1 MVLTPMEIHNK
12 TFEKKFK
19 GYDEEEVDKFLD
31 QIVNEYGDILDEN
44 SDLKNENNSLKK
56 ERETLKNKVDEY
68 DQIKESLNQSLISA
82 QQHADNLQKQANRE
96 AKEIKEKAQKEAD
109 EILSKA
115 KLSAGKYNADVRE
128 QYGTLSSDYE
138 LLKKQV
144 AEFRKEIQIKLQDE
158 LDGLSDNAW
167 QQQLDEYYGRSRLYP
182 ADGSQPVSID
192 DDDDGIMEL
201 SEDEIAAEDAAVAAE
216 EAEKNKQEI
225 DKPTS
230 NEVKSVSGLDDS
242 DGPKILIGD
251 SSNNATA
258 SVSRDK
264 KASRLRSSDNNGPT
278 IIFPDDDY
286 DNDN

>member
-278 IIFPDDDY
+278 IIFPDDDS